1 MSTTYQQAAA
11 KAISYAAK
19 HTTPDIRSSAGLCLK
34 DAMACMAKGKPM
46 AAYIRAM
53 DSLRYSVGVCA
64 KDYSEASSASGVIGV
79 YP

>member
-34 DAMACMAKGKPM
+34 DALACMAKGKPLY
-46 AAYIRAM
+46 AYTRAM
-53 DSLRYSVGVCA
+53 DSLRYSVGVFWQ
-64 KDYSEASSASGVIGV
+64 DYAEAEALQVF
-79 YP
+79 